1 MKFENL
7 KEKCEYYRS
16 LTDYKVLPNSNL
28 IILLDGHSFSKKV
41 KNAFKRPFDEVFI
54 DAMNKT
60 AQYLCETIQ
69 GAKIAYV
76 QSDEISILITDYDT
90 PMTDSYFGYRLCKIQ
105 SIAAGMASAY
115 FTKLMIG
122 NIIREKVAEADR
134 SRKDNY
140 GKFMQEMSMFDF
152 KCKGVMLPND
162 INAQTW
168 ALHYGIT
175 SDGEGRKEI
184 DFGKIV
190 DNAPLYDFDCK
201 AWVVPNEND
210 AYAWFLYRQIDCVR
224 NSRQQAAQAYLP
236 HKKLMGLSAE
246 KQVELLKAETGI
258 EWKTAYEQGKRYGRF
273 IYKENEHMS
282 KILPNGEE
290 VAFVRNTWQTHD
302 ADDLTKCTVSD
313 FFEYFRNNENKK

>member
-16 LTDYKVLPNSNL
+16 LTDYKILPNSNM
-28 IILLDGHSFSKKV
+28 IIMLDGHSFSKKV
-41 KNAFKRPFDEVFI
+41 KKAFKRPFDDVFI

-60 AQYLCETIQ
+60 AQYLCESIQ

-76 QSDEISILITDYDT
+76 QSDEISILVTDYDT

-122 NIIREKVAEADR
+122 NIIRKKVAEADR

-140 GKFMQEMSMFDF
+140 G
-152 KCKGVMLPND
+152 N
-162 INAQTW
+162 
-168 ALHYGIT
+168 T
-175 SDGEGRKEI
+175 SATEDRKEI
-184 DFGKIV
+184 DFEKIV

-201 AWVVPNEND
+201 AWAVPNEND

-258 EWKTAYEQGKRYGRF
+258 DWATAYEQGKRYGRF
-273 IYKENEHMS
+273 IYKENEHIS

-302 ADDLTKCTVSD
+302 ADDLTKCTVFD
-313 FFEYFRNNENKK
+313 FFEYFRNNETKK

>member
-16 LTDYKVLPNSNL
+16 LTDYKILPNSNM
-28 IILLDGHSFSKKV
+28 IIMLDGHSFSKKV
-41 KNAFKRPFDEVFI
+41 KKAFKRPFDDVFI

-60 AQYLCETIQ
+60 AQYLCESIQ

-76 QSDEISILITDYDT
+76 QSDEISILVTDYDT

-122 NIIREKVAEADR
+122 NIIRKKVAEADR
-134 SRKDNY
+134 NRKDNY
-140 GKFMQEMSMFDF
+140 G
-152 KCKGVMLPND
+152 N
-162 INAQTW
+162 
-168 ALHYGIT
+168 T
-175 SDGEGRKEI
+175 SAAEDRKEI
-184 DFGKIV
+184 DFEKIV

-201 AWVVPNEND
+201 AWAVPNEND

-224 NSRQQAAQAYLP
+224 NSRQQAAQAYLS

-246 KQVELLKAETGI
+246 KQAELLKAETGI
-258 EWKTAYEQGKRYGRF
+258 DWATAYEQGKRYGRF
-273 IYKENEHMS
+273 IYKENEHIS

-302 ADDLTKCTVSD
+302 ADDLTKCTVFD
-313 FFEYFRNNENKK
+313 FFEYFRNNETKK

>member
-16 LTDYKVLPNSNL
+16 LTDYKILPNSN
-28 IILLDGHSFSKKV
+28 IIIMLDGHSFSKKV

-60 AQYLCETIQ
+60 AQYLCESIQ

-76 QSDEISILITDYDT
+76 QSDEISILVTDYDT

-115 FTKLMIG
+115 FTKLMIR
-122 NIIREKVAEADR
+122 NIIRKKVAEADI

-140 GKFMQEMSMFDF
+140 G
-152 KCKGVMLPND
+152 N
-162 INAQTW
+162 
-168 ALHYGIT
+168 T

-201 AWVVPNEND
+201 AWAVPNEND

-258 EWKTAYEQGKRYGRF
+258 EWETAYEQGKRYGRF

-282 KILPNGEE
+282 KILPNGEG

>member
-7 KEKCEYYRS
+7 KEKCEHYRS
-16 LTDYKVLPNSNL
+16 LTDYKILPNSNM
-28 IILLDGHSFSKKV
+28 IIMLDGHSFSKKV
-41 KNAFKRPFDEVFI
+41 KKAFKRPFDDVFI

-60 AQYLCETIQ
+60 AQYLCESIQ
-69 GAKIAYV
+69 GVKIAYV
-76 QSDEISILITDYDT
+76 QSDEISILVTDYDT

-122 NIIREKVAEADR
+122 NIIRKKVAEADR
-134 SRKDNY
+134 NRKDNY
-140 GKFMQEMSMFDF
+140 G
-152 KCKGVMLPND
+152 N
-162 INAQTW
+162 
-168 ALHYGIT
+168 T
-175 SDGEGRKEI
+175 SAAEDRKEI
-184 DFGKIV
+184 DFEKIV

-201 AWVVPNEND
+201 AWAVPNEND

-224 NSRQQAAQAYLP
+224 NSRQQAAQAYLS

-246 KQVELLKAETGI
+246 KQAELLKAETGI
-258 EWKTAYEQGKRYGRF
+258 DWATAYEQGKRYGRF
-273 IYKENEHMS
+273 IYKENEHIS

-302 ADDLTKCTVSD
+302 ADDLTKCTVFD
-313 FFEYFRNNENKK
+313 FFEYFRNNETKK

>member
-1 MKFENL
+1 MKIFYYICPKTNKIMKFENL

-16 LTDYKVLPNSNL
+16 LTDYKILPNSNM
-28 IILLDGHSFSKKV
+28 IIMLDGHSFSKKV
-41 KNAFKRPFDEVFI
+41 KKAFKRPFDDVFI

-60 AQYLCETIQ
+60 AQYLCESIQ

-76 QSDEISILITDYDT
+76 QSDEISILVTDYDT

-122 NIIREKVAEADR
+122 NIIRKKVAEADR
-134 SRKDNY
+134 NRKDNY
-140 GKFMQEMSMFDF
+140 G
-152 KCKGVMLPND
+152 N
-162 INAQTW
+162 
-168 ALHYGIT
+168 T
-175 SDGEGRKEI
+175 SAAEDRKEI
-184 DFGKIV
+184 DFEKIV

-201 AWVVPNEND
+201 AWAVPNEND

-224 NSRQQAAQAYLP
+224 NSRQQAAQAYLS

-246 KQVELLKAETGI
+246 KQAELLKAETGI
-258 EWKTAYEQGKRYGRF
+258 DWATAYEQGKRYGRF
-273 IYKENEHMS
+273 IYKENEHIS

-302 ADDLTKCTVSD
+302 ADDLTKCTVFD
-313 FFEYFRNNENKK
+313 FFEYFRNNETKK

>member
-16 LTDYKVLPNSNL
+16 LTDYKILPNSNM
-28 IILLDGHSFSKKV
+28 IIMLDGHSFSKKV
-41 KNAFKRPFDEVFI
+41 KKAFKRPFDDVFI

-60 AQYLCETIQ
+60 AQYLCGSIQ

-76 QSDEISILITDYDT
+76 QSDEISILVTDYDT

-122 NIIREKVAEADR
+122 NIIRKKVAEADR
-134 SRKDNY
+134 NGKDNY
-140 GKFMQEMSMFDF
+140 G
-152 KCKGVMLPND
+152 N
-162 INAQTW
+162 
-168 ALHYGIT
+168 T
-175 SDGEGRKEI
+175 SAAKDRKEI
-184 DFGKIV
+184 DFEKIV

-201 AWVVPNEND
+201 AWAVPNEND

-224 NSRQQAAQAYLP
+224 NSRQQAAQAYLS

-246 KQVELLKAETGI
+246 KQAELLKAETGI
-258 EWKTAYEQGKRYGRF
+258 DWATAYEQGKRYGRF
-273 IYKENEHMS
+273 IYKENEHIS

-302 ADDLTKCTVSD
+302 ADVLTKCTVFD
-313 FFEYFRNNENKK
+313 FFEYFRNNETKK

>member
-1 MKFENL
+1 MKIFYYICPKTNKIMKFENL

-16 LTDYKVLPNSNL
+16 LTDYKILPNSNM
-28 IILLDGHSFSKKV
+28 IIMLDGHSFSKKV
-41 KNAFKRPFDEVFI
+41 KKAFKRPFDDVFI

-60 AQYLCETIQ
+60 AQYLCESIQ

-76 QSDEISILITDYDT
+76 QSDEISILVTDYDT

-122 NIIREKVAEADR
+122 NIIRKKVAEADR

-140 GKFMQEMSMFDF
+140 G
-152 KCKGVMLPND
+152 N
-162 INAQTW
+162 
-168 ALHYGIT
+168 T
-175 SDGEGRKEI
+175 SAAEDRKEI
-184 DFGKIV
+184 DFEKIV

-201 AWVVPNEND
+201 AWAVPNEND

-224 NSRQQAAQAYLP
+224 NSRQQAAQAYLS

-246 KQVELLKAETGI
+246 KQAELLKAETGI
-258 EWKTAYEQGKRYGRF
+258 DWATAYEQGKRYGRF
-273 IYKENEHMS
+273 IYKENEHIS

-302 ADDLTKCTVSD
+302 ADDLTKCTVFD
-313 FFEYFRNNENKK
+313 FFKYFRNNEIKK

>member
-16 LTDYKVLPNSNL
+16 LTDYKILPNSN
-28 IILLDGHSFSKKV
+28 IIIMLDGHSFSKKV
-41 KNAFKRPFDEVFI
+41 KKTFKRPFDDVFI

-60 AQYLCETIQ
+60 AQYLCESIQ
-69 GAKIAYV
+69 GVKIAYV
-76 QSDEISILITDYDT
+76 QSDEISILVTDYDT

-122 NIIREKVAEADR
+122 NIIRKKVAEADR
-134 SRKDNY
+134 NRKDNY
-140 GKFMQEMSMFDF
+140 G
-152 KCKGVMLPND
+152 N
-162 INAQTW
+162 
-168 ALHYGIT
+168 T
-175 SDGEGRKEI
+175 SAAEDRKEI
-184 DFGKIV
+184 DFEKIV

-201 AWVVPNEND
+201 AWAVPNEND

-224 NSRQQAAQAYLP
+224 NSRQQAAQAYLS

-246 KQVELLKAETGI
+246 KQAELLKAETGI
-258 EWKTAYEQGKRYGRF
+258 DWATAYEQGKRYGRF
-273 IYKENEHMS
+273 IYKENEHIS

-302 ADDLTKCTVSD
+302 ADDLTKCTVFD
-313 FFEYFRNNENKK
+313 FFEYFRNNETKK

>member
-16 LTDYKVLPNSNL
+16 LTDYKILPNSNM
-28 IILLDGHSFSKKV
+28 IIMLDGHSFSKKV
-41 KNAFKRPFDEVFI
+41 KKAFKRPFDDVFI

-60 AQYLCETIQ
+60 AQYLCESIQ
-69 GAKIAYV
+69 GVKIAYV
-76 QSDEISILITDYDT
+76 QSDEISILVTDYDT

-122 NIIREKVAEADR
+122 NIIRKKVAEADR
-134 SRKDNY
+134 NRKDNY
-140 GKFMQEMSMFDF
+140 G
-152 KCKGVMLPND
+152 N
-162 INAQTW
+162 
-168 ALHYGIT
+168 T
-175 SDGEGRKEI
+175 SAAEDRKEI
-184 DFGKIV
+184 DFEKIV

-201 AWVVPNEND
+201 AWAVPNEND

-224 NSRQQAAQAYLP
+224 NSRQQAAQAYLS

-246 KQVELLKAETGI
+246 KQAELLKAETGI
-258 EWKTAYEQGKRYGRF
+258 DWATAYEQGKRYGRF
-273 IYKENEHMS
+273 IYKENEHIS

-302 ADDLTKCTVSD
+302 ADDLTKCTVFD
-313 FFEYFRNNENKK
+313 FFEYFRNNETKK

>member
-16 LTDYKVLPNSNL
+16 LTDYKILPNSN
-28 IILLDGHSFSKKV
+28 IIIMLDGHSFSKKV
-41 KNAFKRPFDEVFI
+41 KKAFKRPFDDVFI

-60 AQYLCETIQ
+60 AQYLCESIQ
-69 GAKIAYV
+69 GVKIAYV
-76 QSDEISILITDYDT
+76 QSDEISILVTDYDT

-122 NIIREKVAEADR
+122 NIIRKKVAEADR
-134 SRKDNY
+134 NRKDNY
-140 GKFMQEMSMFDF
+140 G
-152 KCKGVMLPND
+152 N
-162 INAQTW
+162 
-168 ALHYGIT
+168 T
-175 SDGEGRKEI
+175 SAAEDRKEI
-184 DFGKIV
+184 DFEKIV

-201 AWVVPNEND
+201 AWAVPNEND

-224 NSRQQAAQAYLP
+224 NSRQQAAQAYLS

-246 KQVELLKAETGI
+246 KQAELLKAETGI
-258 EWKTAYEQGKRYGRF
+258 DWATAYEQGKRYGRF
-273 IYKENEHMS
+273 IYKENEHIS

-302 ADDLTKCTVSD
+302 ADDLTKCTVFD
-313 FFEYFRNNENKK
+313 FFEYFRNNETKK

>member
-16 LTDYKVLPNSNL
+16 LTDYKILPNSNM
-28 IILLDGHSFSKKV
+28 IIMLDGHSFSKKV
-41 KNAFKRPFDEVFI
+41 KKAFKRPFDDVFI

-60 AQYLCETIQ
+60 AQYLCESIQ
-69 GAKIAYV
+69 GVKIAYV
-76 QSDEISILITDYDT
+76 QSDEISILVTDYDT

-115 FTKLMIG
+115 FTKLMIE
-122 NIIREKVAEADR
+122 NIIRKKVAEADR
-134 SRKDNY
+134 NRKDNY
-140 GKFMQEMSMFDF
+140 G
-152 KCKGVMLPND
+152 N
-162 INAQTW
+162 
-168 ALHYGIT
+168 T
-175 SDGEGRKEI
+175 SAAEDRKEI
-184 DFGKIV
+184 DFEKIV

-201 AWVVPNEND
+201 AWAVPNEND

-246 KQVELLKAETGI
+246 KQTELLKAETGI
-258 EWKTAYEQGKRYGRF
+258 DWATAYEQGKRYGRF
-273 IYKENEHMS
+273 IYKENEHIS

-290 VAFVRNTWQTHD
+290 VAFVRNIWQTHD
-302 ADDLTKCTVSD
+302 ADDLTKCTVFD
-313 FFEYFRNNENKK
+313 FFEYFRNNETKE

>member
-16 LTDYKVLPNSNL
+16 LTDYKILPNSNM
-28 IILLDGHSFSKKV
+28 IIMLDGHSFSKKV
-41 KNAFKRPFDEVFI
+41 KKAFKRPFDDVFI

-60 AQYLCETIQ
+60 AQYLCESIQ
-69 GAKIAYV
+69 GVKIAYV
-76 QSDEISILITDYDT
+76 QSDEISILVTDYDT

-122 NIIREKVAEADR
+122 NIIRKKVAEADR
-134 SRKDNY
+134 NRKDNY
-140 GKFMQEMSMFDF
+140 G
-152 KCKGVMLPND
+152 N
-162 INAQTW
+162 
-168 ALHYGIT
+168 T
-175 SDGEGRKEI
+175 SAAEDRKEI
-184 DFGKIV
+184 DFEKIV

-201 AWVVPNEND
+201 AWAVPNEND

-224 NSRQQAAQAYLP
+224 NSRQQAAQAYLS

-246 KQVELLKAETGI
+246 KQAELLKAETGI
-258 EWKTAYEQGKRYGRF
+258 DWATAYEQGKRYGRF
-273 IYKENEHMS
+273 IYKENEHIS
-282 KILPNGEE
+282 KILLNGEE

-302 ADDLTKCTVSD
+302 ADDLTKCTVFD
-313 FFEYFRNNENKK
+313 FFEYFRNNETKK

>member
-16 LTDYKVLPNSNL
+16 LTDYKILPNSNM
-28 IILLDGHSFSKKV
+28 IIMLDGHSFSKKV
-41 KNAFKRPFDEVFI
+41 KKAFKRPFDDVFI

-60 AQYLCETIQ
+60 AQYLCGSIQ

-76 QSDEISILITDYDT
+76 QSDEISILVTDYDT

-122 NIIREKVAEADR
+122 NIIRKKVAEADR
-134 SRKDNY
+134 NGKDNY
-140 GKFMQEMSMFDF
+140 G
-152 KCKGVMLPND
+152 N
-162 INAQTW
+162 
-168 ALHYGIT
+168 T
-175 SDGEGRKEI
+175 SAAEDRKEI
-184 DFGKIV
+184 DFEKIV

-201 AWVVPNEND
+201 AWAVPNEND

-224 NSRQQAAQAYLP
+224 NSRQQAAQAYLS

-246 KQVELLKAETGI
+246 KQAELLKAETGI
-258 EWKTAYEQGKRYGRF
+258 DWATAYEQGKRYGRF
-273 IYKENEHMS
+273 IYKENEHIS

-302 ADDLTKCTVSD
+302 ADDLTKCTVFD
-313 FFEYFRNNENKK
+313 FFEYFRNNETKK